1 MLRLPALY
9 ISIII
14 VYHVSVSRERFVL
27 QFYVDLKLPAFQL
40 MDLNFNPMP
49 LLAVFSMFDFFSV
62 C

>member
-1 MLRLPALY
+1 MLCLQALY
-9 ISIII
+9 VYILI

-40 MDLNFNPMP
+40 MDLNFNPIP
-49 LLAVFSMFDFFSV
+49 ILAVFSMLDFFSV